1 MTVTEL
7 THKQMLEL
15 KQDYLTE
22 HMAEVEDSPP
32 SYEELA
38 KADDIVPNWLIFDT
52 YEGTEFSSDDF
63 FCTGGHNNEEE
74 HHF

>member
-7 THKQMLEL
+7 TNEQMIEL
-15 KQDYLTE
+15 KQNYLTE
-22 HMAEVEDSPP
+22 HMAEVEDRPP

-38 KADDIVPNWLIFDT
+38 RADDIVPNWLIFDI
-52 YEGTEFSSDDF
+52 YESTEFSSDDL
-63 FCTGGHNNEEE
+63 FCTGGDNDEEE

>member
-7 THKQMLEL
+7 TNEQMIEL
-15 KQDYLTE
+15 KQNYLTE
-22 HMAEVEDSPP
+22 HMAEVEDRTP

-38 KADDIVPNWLIFDT
+38 RADDIVPNWLIFDI
-52 YEGTEFSSDDF
+52 YESTEFSFDDF
-63 FCTGGHNNEEE
+63 FCTGGDNDEEE